1 MRQTNLTV
9 AFHLAIEAKGQRRVL
24 NQRWATD
31 KLQRDWQELLESTRT
46 TLQLLG
52 IGLKSLA
59 WAISF

>member
-1 MRQTNLTV
+1 MRTANLTV
-9 AFHLAIEAKGQRRVL
+9 AFHLAIETKGQRRVL

-31 KLQRDWQELLESTRT
+31 KLQRDWYQLVESTRVG
-46 TLQLLG
+46 LQLLT

>member
-1 MRQTNLTV
+1 MRCANLTV
-9 AFHLAIEAKGQRRVL
+9 AFHLAIETKGQRRVL

-31 KLQRDWQELLESTRT
+31 KLQRDWQELMESTRA
-46 TLQLLG
+46 TLQLLT